1 MLCGTFTLEGEHVN
15 GWADPGGHTADRQP
29 AGSGLGAFSVCFGIC
44 LLASAAA
51 AQVQNRSALNS
62 TLRRPKHASSCK
74 RSASRKHVKQR
85 LRSVRRLHA
94 SRHRRVDERPYQ
106 YARQPRDLVK
116 QTARDI
122 EQNGLRWQDRVSAID
137 KTLND
142 ISRCQVEILHRV
154 SRTTP

>member
-1 MLCGTFTLEGEHVN
+1 MDGLIQEGIRQIASQQGA
-15 GWADPGGHTADRQP
+15 GWVLFLFASAFAFWLLLQLLKSKTVCAQQYAQATEAREQLQEKRVEEARQTA
-29 AGSGLGAFSVCFGIC
+29 AAL
-44 LLASAAA
+44 SAAA
-51 AQVQNRSALNS
+51 N
-62 TLRRPKHASSCK
+62 TLADIGESMKDRTNTLDSL
-74 RSASRKHVKQR
+74 VT
-85 LRSVRRLHA
+85 
-94 SRHRRVDERPYQ
+94 
-106 YARQPRDLVK
+106 LVK